1 MSAAGRSVFV
11 FGIYQLVLGIV
22 FIIAPN
28 SLLSI
33 LGLAGTNEVWIRVA
47 GAFVLVI
54 GFYNLQAGLKSLSD
68 LFLSSIIARVVVLL
82 VFGAFVLLS
91 FVKLI
96 FIAFGAIELVG
107 AIWTF
112 FALQRGV

>member
-22 FIIAPN
+22 FIVAPS

-33 LGLAGTNEVWIRVA
+33 MGLPGTSEVWIRAA

-54 GFYNLQAGLKSLSD
+54 GFYNLQAGLKSLND

-82 VFGAFVLLS
+82 IFGAFVLLN
-91 FVKLI
+91 FTKVV
-96 FIAFGAIELVG
+96 FIAFGAVELIG
-107 AIWTF
+107 AVWTF

>member
-11 FGIYQLVLGIV
+11 FGIYQLVLGII

-33 LGLAGTNEVWIRVA
+33 LGLAAATEVWIRVA
-47 GAFVLVI
+47 GIFVLAL
-54 GFYNLQAGLKSLSD
+54 GFYNLQAGLKSLND

-82 VFGAFVLLS
+82 AFCAFVLLG
-91 FVKLI
+91 FVKPI
-96 FIAFGAIELVG
+96 FAVFGAIELIG
-107 AIWTF
+107 ALWTF